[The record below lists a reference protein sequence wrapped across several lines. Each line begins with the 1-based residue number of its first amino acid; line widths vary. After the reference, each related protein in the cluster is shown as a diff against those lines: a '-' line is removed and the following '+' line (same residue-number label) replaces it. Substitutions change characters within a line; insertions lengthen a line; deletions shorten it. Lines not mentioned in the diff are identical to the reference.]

1 MKFYIQK
8 YLLVNALTLSARR
21 QAPHFQYKIN
31 TPKVLLAVNVL
42 TIIDNLAQLT
52 LIQSKSSV
60 YISRVL
66 QLTVDVAVVFVV
78 MGMGK
83 RCSEK

>member
-21 QAPHFQYKIN
+21 LISSIHLK